1 LFSFK
6 NVVKRSKVITIDLNF
21 FSIIYTW
28 IVRQV
33 YGEILRKK
41 AKILIVDDYPDNHRL
56 IKTYFVNE
64 PYEIVSATNGHE
76 ALYMVEN
83 DKPDLIL
90 LDIVMPGMDGFEVCK
105 RLKDNRDTFL
115 IPVVMITALE
125 DASNKIRGIELGV
138 DDFITKP
145 IQLIELKA
153 RVASLLKVKR
163 FTDELENAEKI
174 IISLALAVE
183 SRDENLI
190 GHCNRLAN
198 YGALLAEKMG
208 IIEEELEIIRKGAIL
223 HDIGKVSISDHILM
237 KPAPL
242 TKDEFEIIKSH
253 PLIGERICKP
263 LSKLSPVLPIIRSH
277 QERFNGTGYPDG
289 LCGKQIPLNTHIVSI
304 VDCYDALT
312 SNRPYREALSKEE
325 ALRVLCQ
332 EAKDGLWD
340 LDLFH
345 KLHEIVMKE
354 GIEEKVNENTINK
367 YYV

>member
-1 LFSFK
+1 
-6 NVVKRSKVITIDLNF
+6 
-21 FSIIYTW
+21 
-28 IVRQV
+28 
-33 YGEILRKK
+33 LRKK
-41 AKILIVDDYPDNHRL
+41 AKILVVDDFPDNHRL
-56 IKTYFVNE
+56 IKTYFINE
-64 PYEIVSATNGHE
+64 PYEIVSASNGYE
-76 ALYMVEN
+76 AMHMVEK
-83 DKPDLIL
+83 DTPDLIL
-90 LDIVMPGMDGFEVCK
+90 LDLIMPGIDGFEVCK
-105 RLKDNRDTFL
+105 RLKGNPDTFL
-115 IPVVMITALE
+115 IPIIMITALE
-125 DASNKIRGIELGV
+125 DSSNKIRGIELGV

-153 RVASLLKVKR
+153 RVASLLRVKR

-198 YGALLAEKMG
+198 YAALLAENLG
-208 IIEEELEIIRKGAIL
+208 FLEEELEIIRKGAIL
-223 HDIGKVSISDHILM
+223 HDIGKVSISDKILM

-242 TKDEFEIIKSH
+242 SKDEFEIIKSH

-289 LCGKQIPLNTHIVSI
+289 LAGKQIPLNTHIVSI

-312 SNRPYREALSKEE
+312 SNRPYRLALSKEE
-325 ALRVLCQ
+325 ALRVLSQ

-345 KLHEIVMKE
+345 KLKEIVTQE
-354 GIEEKVNENTINK
+354 GIEEKVNENTINH